1 MEQLRSSLLG
11 TAGGGGLP
19 AGTFGA
25 DAEVTAQLTDLAK
38 QLSVQ
43 MDYNNELLG
52 QIQRLEEAQLAAQR
66 AASDK
71 QASMRQAMA
80 VAEAARAEANDL
92 RRKLAV
98 AQVREGTGRGVAS
111 CRLLSLAARGAC
123 RPPLECIYCSL
134 HRCIALQPPRPT
146 PHTAHTRLLQEVSG
160 KLSEEAKEARVEA
173 GILRR
178 QQEALEKLAMEARC
192 VLCEGA
198 RARATRAGW

>member
-19 AGTFGA
+19 VGTFGA

-98 AQVREGTGRGVAS
+98 AQVRGQGAGGPQRRAGHGIHS
-111 CRLLSLAARGAC
+111 RPRGALM
-123 RPPLECIYCSL
+123 R
-134 HRCIALQPPRPT
+134 
-146 PHTAHTRLLQEVSG
+146 
-160 KLSEEAKEARVEA
+160 
-173 GILRR
+173 
-178 QQEALEKLAMEARC
+178 
-192 VLCEGA
+192 
-198 RARATRAGW
+198 